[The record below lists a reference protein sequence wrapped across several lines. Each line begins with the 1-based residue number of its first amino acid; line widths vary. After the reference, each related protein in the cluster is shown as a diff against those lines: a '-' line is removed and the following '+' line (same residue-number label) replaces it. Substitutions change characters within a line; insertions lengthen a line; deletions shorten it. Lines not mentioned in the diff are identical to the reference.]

1 LDAII
6 DNMSNKELERY
17 INGLNGYT
25 DWIYNNRSIN
35 FDGIKNTLKKVP
47 AIAAPITILNKYAE

>member
-1 LDAII
+1 
-6 DNMSNKELERY
+6 MSNKELERY

-25 DWIYNNRSIN
+25 DWIYNNSSIN

-47 AIAAPITILNKYAE
+47 AIAVPITILNKYAE